1 MKVYKD
7 DRGSHDLEVQI
18 EKLQLRVREL
28 EEINEAHKKLN
39 GDLRAEI
46 LFYKKKAEHFEV
58 MSKQLKKENQEFR
71 QKSSDMIDEFRN
83 KGDM

>member
-7 DRGSHDLEVQI
+7 GRGSHDLEVQI

-39 GDLRAEI
+39 GELRE
-46 LFYKKKAEHFEV
+46 E
-58 MSKQLKKENQEFR
+58 LKNVRKTLTR
-71 QKSSDMIDEFRN
+71 VP
-83 KGDM
+83 